1 MAAIVVYILRY
12 SGAAAVGRGV
22 SGAGSG
28 FCVERSTA
36 RKVLL
41 LFSGLFL
48 PVLAKFSFWRGE
60 WALGYHFMEFRRF
73 PNIS

>member
-1 MAAIVVYILRY
+1 MAAIMVYILRY

-22 SGAGSG
+22 SGAGFG

-41 LFSGLFL
+41 LFFGTFFASISKIFI
-48 PVLAKFSFWRGE
+48 LAGAMGTRLSFYGV
-60 WALGYHFMEFRRF
+60 
-73 PNIS
+73 